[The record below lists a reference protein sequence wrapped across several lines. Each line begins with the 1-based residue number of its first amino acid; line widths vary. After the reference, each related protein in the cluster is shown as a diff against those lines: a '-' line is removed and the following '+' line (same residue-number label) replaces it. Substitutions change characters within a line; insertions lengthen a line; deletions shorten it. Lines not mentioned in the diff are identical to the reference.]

1 MNESGEE
8 SQLVS
13 TIETA
18 PSAQAG
24 SLLRAAREAQGL
36 HIGALAVALKV
47 PVKKL
52 EALEAG
58 RYELLPDMVFV
69 RALALSVCRALKVD
83 ATAIMSSLPGAPA
96 AHIKP
101 TDTGL
106 NAAFR
111 DSGTSSHSK
120 LTAKLLSPLGLGVAF
135 LLLLIGGILAWPTES
150 TTESAPQSVMPP
162 TYSDSADQDKAM
174 QAAAMAGAAPVSPT
188 EPVSAASHAATSSGG
203 VSTPGASAPALVASA
218 KEDLDA
224 TPVGQPALLEMT
236 ASGVSWV
243 EVFDATGTSKLR
255 KLTAQGDVLR
265 VSGQLPL
272 SVVVG
277 RADQMAV
284 KVRGQVL
291 DLMPLAKDN
300 VARFEVK

>member
-8 SQLVS
+8 IQMDS
-13 TIETA
+13 TTEA
-18 PSAQAG
+18 VPSGQAG
-24 SLLRAAREAQGL
+24 NLLRTAREAQGL

-69 RALALSVCRALKVD
+69 RALALSVCRVLKVD
-83 ATAIMSSLPGAPA
+83 ATAIMCSLPGAPA

-111 DSGTSSHSK
+111 DVGTSSHSK
-120 LTAKLLSPLGLGVAF
+120 LTANLMSPLGLGVAF

-150 TTESAPQSVMPP
+150 STESTPQSVMPP
-162 TYSDSADQDKAM
+162 TQSDSADHDKAT
-174 QAAAMAGAAPVSPT
+174 QTAAMAGLVPVSPI
-188 EPVSAASHAATSSGG
+188 EPVSASPNAVANSVGD
-203 VSTPGASAPALVASA
+203 STPGASAPALVASA
-218 KEDLDA
+218 NTDLDA
-224 TPVGQPALLEMT
+224 APVGQPALLEMT

-243 EVFDATGTSKLR
+243 EVFDATGKSKLR
-255 KLTAQGDVLR
+255 KLTAKGDVLR

-277 RADQMAV
+277 RADQIAV
-284 KVRGQVL
+284 AVRGQVL
-291 DLMPLAKDN
+291 DLMPMAKDN

>member
-1 MNESGEE
+1 MNESVEE
-8 SQLVS
+8 NQMVS
-13 TIETA
+13 TNETA

-83 ATAIMSSLPGAPA
+83 ATAIMSNLPGAPA

-101 TDTGL
+101 TDTGI

-120 LTAKLLSPLGLGVAF
+120 LTTNLMSPLGLGVAF

-150 TTESAPQSVMPP
+150 TTESAPQAVMPP
-162 TYSDSADQDKAM
+162 TQIDSADQEKAM
-174 QAAAMAGAAPVSPT
+174 QAAAMAGAVPVSTADP
-188 EPVSAASHAATSSGG
+188 ASNATTNGAG
-203 VSTPGASAPALVASA
+203 VSTPGASAPTLVSSSNA
-218 KEDLDA
+218 DLDA
-224 TPVGQPALLEMT
+224 APVGQPPLLEMT

-243 EVFDATGTSKLR
+243 EVFDATGASKLR
-255 KLTAQGDVLR
+255 KLTVKGDVLR

-277 RADQMAV
+277 RADQIAV
-284 KVRGQVL
+284 TVRGQVL

>member
-1 MNESGEE
+1 MNEACDE
-8 SQLVS
+8 SQMVS
-13 TIETA
+13 TTETA
-18 PSAQAG
+18 QSVQAG

-83 ATAIMSSLPGAPA
+83 ATVIMSSLPGAPA
-96 AHIKP
+96 THIKP

-120 LTAKLLSPLGLGVAF
+120 LSSNLTSPLGLGVAF

-162 TYSDSADQDKAM
+162 IQSDSADQDKAM
-174 QAAAMAGAAPVSPT
+174 QAAVMAGAALVAPT
-188 EPVSAASHAATSSGG
+188 EPASATPKATTNSTGA
-203 VSTPGASAPALVASA
+203 STPGASAPALVASA
-218 KEDLDA
+218 NADLDA
-224 TPVGQPALLEMT
+224 APVGQPALLEMT
-236 ASGVSWV
+236 ANGVSWV

-255 KLTAQGDVLR
+255 KLTAKGDVLR

-277 RADQMAV
+277 RADQIAV
-284 KVRGQVL
+284 TVRGQVF